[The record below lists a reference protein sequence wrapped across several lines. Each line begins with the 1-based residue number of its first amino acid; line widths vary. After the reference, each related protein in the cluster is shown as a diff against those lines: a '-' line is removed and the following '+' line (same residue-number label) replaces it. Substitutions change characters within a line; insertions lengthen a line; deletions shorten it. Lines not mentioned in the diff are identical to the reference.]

1 MMVVPNP
8 STATIANEALKLR
21 ACAIKPIKGG
31 PMKKPRKPIDDT
43 DAMATP
49 GGTDVDLPAKLYTM
63 GTTDDTPKP
72 TSIKPT
78 MQL

>member
-1 MMVVPNP
+1 MVVPNP
-8 STATIANEALKLR
+8 STATNAKEALKLS
-21 ACAIKPIKGG
+21 ACATKPIKGG
-31 PMKKPRKPIDDT
+31 PMKNPRKPIDDT

-49 GGTDVDLPAKLYTM
+49 GGTVVDLPARLYTM

-78 MQL
+78 IQL